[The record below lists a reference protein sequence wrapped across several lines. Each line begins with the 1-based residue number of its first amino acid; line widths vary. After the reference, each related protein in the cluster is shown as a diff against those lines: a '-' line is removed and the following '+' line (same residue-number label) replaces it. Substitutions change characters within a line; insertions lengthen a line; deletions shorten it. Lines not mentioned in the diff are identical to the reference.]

1 MTRRSTRSGTWP
13 ALARSG
19 PVIAIDGPVGAGK
32 SAVSRRVAERL
43 GLPFVDSGLLYR
55 AVAWL
60 ALERRVPLTDPSA
73 VAALAE
79 LPGLHIVGDR
89 VLDGDRDLT
98 AFVHQPEINWNLS
111 AVSSQSEVREAINRK
126 LRRLADG
133 GVVMAGRDIGTVV
146 FPDADWKFFLTAS
159 LEERV
164 RRRAAQF
171 QRRGEPVDQSAMT
184 QEVGDR
190 DRADSERSV
199 APLKPALDA
208 LVIDTDGV
216 PVDQVV
222 DQIVATVRGGDR

>member
-1 MTRRSTRSGTWP
+1 MARR
-13 ALARSG
+13 G
-19 PVIAIDGPVGAGK
+19 PVITIDGPVGAGK
-32 SAVSRRVAERL
+32 SAVSQRVAERL

-60 ALERRVPLTDPSA
+60 ALERGVALTDPA
-73 VAALAE
+73 ALAALAE
-79 LPGLHIVGDR
+79 LPRLQIVGDR

-98 AFVHQPEINWNLS
+98 TFVHQPEINWNLS
-111 AVSSQSEVREAINRK
+111 AVSSQPEVREAINRK
-126 LRRLADG
+126 LRQLAGG

-171 QRRGEPVDQSAMT
+171 QRRGEPADQASMT

-199 APLKPALDA
+199 APLKPAPDA
-208 LVIDTDGV
+208 VVIDTDGV
-216 PVDQVV
+216 PLDEVV
-222 DQIVATVRGGDR
+222 DQIVATVRRSSR